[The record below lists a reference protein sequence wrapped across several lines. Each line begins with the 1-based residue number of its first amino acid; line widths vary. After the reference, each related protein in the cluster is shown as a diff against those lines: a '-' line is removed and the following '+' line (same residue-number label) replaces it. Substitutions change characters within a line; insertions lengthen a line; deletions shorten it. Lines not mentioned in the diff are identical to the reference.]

1 LGVALKGN
9 FMSVHPIKRLA
20 KQTAIYGLS
29 SVVGRLLNYLLVP
42 LYTHLIFDTHEYGT
56 ITLMYSYVAFLL
68 VLLTYGMETAFFRF
82 FQNDEK
88 NRPGV
93 LGTSFFSLVLSSFT
107 FIVLAVLL
115 SGNLSDALGFVGNAH
130 FVGIMAV
137 IVGFDAM
144 ASIPFAKLRAE
155 NRPLKFAGIR
165 FINIGINIGLNLFF
179 LLLCPW
185 LITHGPDLL
194 LPLVNL
200 IYDPD
205 IGVGYVFIAN
215 LAASTITLFMLL
227 PVVLKD
233 RMVFSASLLKKMLAF
248 SLPLMVAGLA
258 GVANES
264 LGKILLS
271 KLLPAQEALSQVGIY
286 GANFKIAILITIF
299 VQAFRYAA
307 DPFYFSNATNPKA
320 PELYARVMKFFV
332 VFCLFLFLGITLF
345 IDIVQHFVGPAYRQG
360 LGVVPI
366 LLIANILLGV
376 YFNLSIWYKLSG
388 KTKFGAYISVFGVTI
403 TIILNFILIPAIG
416 YYGAAWATLTGYLL
430 MTLASYFLGQKK
442 MPIPYDVKRIL
453 LYFAAAF
460 GIYFISTLTNQFE
473 PLWQHLSSAILLGV
487 FALFVYVCDP
497 GIKESLKTFLP
508 AKNKFSE

>member
-1 LGVALKGN
+1 
-9 FMSVHPIKRLA
+9 MSVHPIKRLA

-29 SVVGRLLNYLLVP
+29 SVIGRLLNYLLVP
-42 LYTHLIFDTHEYGT
+42 LYTHLIFDTREYGT

-88 NRPGV
+88 ARPGV
-93 LGTSFFSLVLSSFT
+93 LGTSFISLVLSSLA

-115 SGNLSDALGFVGNAH
+115 SQNLSLALGFVDNAY
-130 FVGIMAV
+130 FVSIMAV

-144 ASIPFAKLRAE
+144 SSIPFAKLRAE
-155 NRPLKFAGIR
+155 NRPLRFAGIR
-165 FINIGINIGLNLFF
+165 FINIGVNIGLNLFF

-185 LITHGPDLL
+185 LIAHGPDLL
-194 LPLVNL
+194 LPVVSLV
-200 IYDPD
+200 YDPD

-215 LAASTITLFMLL
+215 LAASTITLLLLL

-233 RMVFSASLLKKMLAF
+233 RLVFSPALLKKMLVF
-248 SLPLMVAGLA
+248 SLPLMIAGLA

-264 LGKILLS
+264 LGKIMLS

-286 GANFKIAILITIF
+286 GANYKIAIVITIF

-320 PELYARVMKFFV
+320 PELYARVMKLFV
-332 VFCLFLFLGITLF
+332 VFCLFLFLGIALF
-345 IDIVQHFVGPAYRQG
+345 IDIVQHFVGPAFRQG

-366 LLIANILLGV
+366 LLMANILLGV

-388 KTKFGAYISVFGVTI
+388 KTRFGAYIALSGVSI
-403 TIILNFILIPAIG
+403 TATLNFILIPAMG
-416 YYGAAWATLTGYLL
+416 YYGAAWATLAGYLL

-442 MPIPYDVKRIL
+442 MPVPYDVKRLL
-453 LYFAAAF
+453 LYFAAAL
-460 GIYFISTLTNQFE
+460 GIYFISTLTVHFE
-473 PLWQHLSSAILLGV
+473 PLLRHASAAILLGV
-487 FALFVYVCDP
+487 FALFVYLCDP
-497 GIKESLKTFLP
+497 GIKKSVQTFAS
-508 AKNKFSE
+508 AKNRFSE